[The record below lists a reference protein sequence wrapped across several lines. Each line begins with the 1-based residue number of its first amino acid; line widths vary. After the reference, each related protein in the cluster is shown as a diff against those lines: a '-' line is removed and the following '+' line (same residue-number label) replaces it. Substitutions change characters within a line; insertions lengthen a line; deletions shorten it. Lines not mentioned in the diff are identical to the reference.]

1 MEKEFSRVRST
12 KDFLISSLLIISGS
26 VLVTLP
32 TSESVNILGFFII
45 TTGLL
50 LAIFLRSGYKD
61 QATGK
66 RYCKKELYF
75 DKSRLDTL
83 SRSISTKICAS
94 DLKEDSQGNG
104 IRLDVYHSKS
114 EGKSYVQLFEYVPYK
129 YEPCSTMYEHTY
141 ENIEDILKL

>member
-1 MEKEFSRVRST
+1 MKKEFSKVRSI
-12 KDFLISSLLIISGS
+12 KDLLTSSLLIISGC

-32 TSESVNILGFFII
+32 KSESVNILGFFII
-45 TTGLL
+45 ITGMI

-61 QATGK
+61 QVTGK

-75 DKSRLDTL
+75 DKNRLEEL
-83 SRSISTKICAS
+83 SRAISTKICAS
-94 DLKEDSQGNG
+94 DLEGESLGFG

-129 YEPCSTMYEHTY
+129 YEPCSKMYEHTY
-141 ENIEDILKL
+141 EKIENIFKL

>member
-1 MEKEFSRVRST
+1 MEREFSRVRSI
-12 KDFLISSLLIISGS
+12 KDILISSLLIISGC

-32 TSESVNILGFFII
+32 TSESINILGFFLIGTGII
-45 TTGLL
+45 

-61 QATGK
+61 QLTGK

-75 DKSRLDTL
+75 DRNRLETL
-83 SRSISTKICAS
+83 SRSISTKLCAS
-94 DLKEDSQGNG
+94 DLKEESQGNG
-104 IRLDVYHSKS
+104 IRLDIYHSRS

-141 ENIEDILKL
+141 EKIEDILKL